1 MMIYAFAIG
10 FFAGLRS
17 LTPPAATAW
26 AARLGWLHLENPLS
40 LIGSLFSVVIFTV
53 LAVAELVADKLPQT
67 PDRTDAIGLV
77 ARILTGA
84 FTGAC
89 VASSAGGAVVLGG
102 ILGAAGG
109 VAGAFGGYA
118 ARKRLVQAFQT
129 KGLLIALLEDIVA
142 IAGSIWIVS
151 R

>member
-1 MMIYAFAIG
+1 MLEFDG
-10 FFAGLRS
+10 K
-17 LTPPAATAW
+17 
-26 AARLGWLHLENPLS
+26 LHLENPLS
-40 LIGSLFSVVIFTV
+40 LIGSLFSVGVFSV
-53 LAVAELVADKLPQT
+53 LALAELVADKLPQT
-67 PDRTDAIGLV
+67 PNRTDAIGLV

-89 VASSAGGAVVLGG
+89 VASSAGGAVLLGG

-118 ARKRLVQAFQT
+118 ARKRLVQAFKT
-129 KGLLIALLEDIVA
+129 KGVFIALLEDVIA
-142 IAGSIWIVS
+142 IAGSIWILS